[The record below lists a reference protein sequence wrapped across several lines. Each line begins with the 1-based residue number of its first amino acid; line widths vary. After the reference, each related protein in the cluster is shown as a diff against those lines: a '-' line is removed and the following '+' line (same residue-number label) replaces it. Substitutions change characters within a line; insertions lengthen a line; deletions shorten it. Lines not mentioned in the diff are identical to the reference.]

1 MTSIPHVIGRFEVV
15 GQIGRGGL
23 GALYRAWDP
32 QLERPIAIRI
42 LGEDNEELPERFR
55 RAARSAASLRHP
67 HIVTNVNHVA
77 PEHVAGESV
86 DARSDVFA
94 VGGVFYE

>member
-1 MTSIPHVIGRFEVV
+1 MISIPHVIGRFEVV

-42 LGEDNEELPERFR
+42 LG
-55 RAARSAASLRHP
+55 
-67 HIVTNVNHVA
+67 
-77 PEHVAGESV
+77 
-86 DARSDVFA
+86 
-94 VGGVFYE
+94 GVFYE

>member
-42 LGEDNEELPERFR
+42 LG
-55 RAARSAASLRHP
+55 
-67 HIVTNVNHVA
+67 
-77 PEHVAGESV
+77 
-86 DARSDVFA
+86 
-94 VGGVFYE
+94 GVFYE